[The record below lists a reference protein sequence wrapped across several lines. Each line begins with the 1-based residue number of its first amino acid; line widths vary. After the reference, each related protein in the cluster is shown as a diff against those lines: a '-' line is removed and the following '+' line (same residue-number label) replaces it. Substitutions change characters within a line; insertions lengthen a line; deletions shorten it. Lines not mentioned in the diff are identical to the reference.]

1 MVFKNF
7 ALHRVKS
14 ANAKRDSGGV
24 RNKYAD
30 FVSMHKSDSD
40 DSLWL
45 KLSGH
50 LLSCQ
55 NDVYIC
61 LTYIVPENSSR
72 NVFITTS
79 VYAYS

>member
-1 MVFKNF
+1 M
-7 ALHRVKS
+7 KS
-14 ANAKRDSGGV
+14 VNAKRDSGRVYRYV

-40 DSLWL
+40 DILWL

-61 LTYIVPENSSR
+61 LTYSVQENSS
-72 NVFITTS
+72 
-79 VYAYS
+79 

>member
-1 MVFKNF
+1 MSQTLLSATTAVKAWTNEMTDLSVDGFKNF

-40 DSLWL
+40 DILWL

-50 LLSCQ
+50 LLK
-55 NDVYIC
+55 
-61 LTYIVPENSSR
+61 
-72 NVFITTS
+72 
-79 VYAYS
+79 